1 VSEYFFRP
9 VDIVIAKDKKELLK
23 KSYEGIKNMLNTHL
37 KFIKKSIDI
46 LKNIEKIKKDMV

>member
-1 VSEYFFRP
+1 MSEYFFRP